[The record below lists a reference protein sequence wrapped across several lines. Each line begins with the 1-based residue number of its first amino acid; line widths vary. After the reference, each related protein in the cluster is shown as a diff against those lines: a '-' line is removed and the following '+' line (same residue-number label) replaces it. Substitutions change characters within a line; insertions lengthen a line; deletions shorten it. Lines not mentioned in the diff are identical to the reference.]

1 MAFCTRGPLRSPP
14 QPTELPGLECGA
26 CQGTTRLQA
35 SASGCPPPIQM
46 LSDQREPSILTELTP
61 RPGPSAHGWSWH
73 DFLPH
78 TKDSWPPLGFDLA
91 CGTQRAGPGSSS
103 LQWLD

>member
-1 MAFCTRGPLRSPP
+1 MAFCARGPLRSP

-26 CQGTTRLQA
+26 CQGTTQLQA
-35 SASGCPPPIQM
+35 STSGCPPPIQT
-46 LSDQREPSILTELTP
+46 LSDRREPSILTELTP
-61 RPGPSAHGWSWH
+61 RPGPSAHGWPWH